1 MFQFCTSW
9 SINIFL
15 LQATIFWPPIKYASH
30 FFHKT
35 FFFIIF
41 FKLRL
46 ILHVTTLVLHVC
58 SRGLVSVYN
67 NIHSSFFCLSWAIL
81 QSILLTQK
89 GISECVKMSCERW
102 FKSLSQATWQRTDS
116 KHKQAYSARRKLRAN
131 QHSSV
136 LTQPYPHVVACELSA
151 QRLQFVINSACICCV
166 TEAESPKPEGR
177 AVCGASPQQRERA
190 GGRAERSRAKRS
202 QLGVVLRSRRVFQE
216 LYLQAIYICI
226 CQLVSRP

>member
-15 LQATIFWPPIKYASH
+15 LQATIFWPPIKYASN

-35 FFFIIF
+35 FFFIF

-46 ILHVTTLVLHVC
+46 ILHVTSLVLHVC

-67 NIHSSFFCLSWAIL
+67 NIHSSFFYLSWGLL

-116 KHKQAYSARRKLRAN
+116 KHKQAYAACRNLRAN

-136 LTQPYPHVVACELSA
+136 PTQLYPHAVACELSA
-151 QRLQFVINSACICCV
+151 QRLQFCD
-166 TEAESPKPEGR
+166 
-177 AVCGASPQQRERA
+177 
-190 GGRAERSRAKRS
+190 
-202 QLGVVLRSRRVFQE
+202 
-216 LYLQAIYICI
+216 
-226 CQLVSRP
+226 